1 MFWFYYKHF
10 ISEMKSQFQP
20 HIDMINTLEICERNG
35 RTLVISASS
44 DCSVAVYDFLGK
56 KIGVCGQVF
65 IYIVILLYYMSSCF
79 NSNFQRCTTLCD
91 KVCRWLAT
99 GRWFSLGLPFFST
112 NKTDRHDI
120 TKILLKVV
128 LITIKEKNK

>member
-65 IYIVILLYYMSSCF
+65 IYIVTLLNYQGLK
-79 NSNFQRCTTLCD
+79 NP
-91 KVCRWLAT
+91 LA
-99 GRWFSLGLPFFST
+99 
-112 NKTDRHDI
+112 
-120 TKILLKVV
+120 
-128 LITIKEKNK
+128 